1 MNKNKKTLINI
12 SIAFAVLPFLILPSL
27 FFINKKPNNL
37 NLVRPPGFDVYDN
50 LNNDKSTKTKKIL
63 LALVDDVFKNSKLEQ
78 QEFIKKQEQNKEQLI
93 SKAKELTKEYNKS
106 SNEETLKKLKD
117 FYSENWLFVFQNL
130 DKFEMKFISFWK
142 LEANNKKELHSR
154 EFLDEINKKQKERER
169 KKIEDN
175 YHFLDNNIDLVKIG
189 KENED
194 LPNLTVYYLRKDKFI
209 IRALLTNDGKKMS
222 IDKFILFNESPI
234 SRINIDTISDAI
246 HLGVF
251 HNQKDAFTSTFEKHI
266 IKEYGYPW
274 DGILLWKEK

>member
-12 SIAFAVLPFLILPSL
+12 SIAFAILPFLVLPSL
-27 FFINKKPNNL
+27 FFINKKTNNL

-50 LNNDKSTKTKKIL
+50 LNNDKEAKTVKL
-63 LALVDDVFKNSKLEQ
+63 LQSLVDDVFKDSKLDQ
-78 QEFIKKQEQNKEQLI
+78 QEFIKSQKEKNDQLI
-93 SKAKELTKEYNKS
+93 SKAKELSSEYLKN
-106 SNEETLKKLKD
+106 SNEDNLKKLKN

-130 DKFEMKFISFWK
+130 NKFEMKFIDFWK
-142 LEANNKKELHSR
+142 LKANNGSELHSK
-154 EFLDEINKKQKERER
+154 EFLDDIKKRE
-169 KKIEDN
+169 KPKDN
-175 YHFLDNNIDLVKIG
+175 YYFSNNNIDLIKIG

-194 LPNLTVYYLRKDKFI
+194 LPNLTVYYLRKDRFI
-209 IRALLTNDGKKMS
+209 IRALLTNNDKKMT
-222 IDKFILFNESPI
+222 IDKFILFNDSII

>member
-12 SIAFAVLPFLILPSL
+12 SIAFAILPFLILPSL
-27 FFINKKPNNL
+27 FFINKKSNNL
-37 NLVRPPGFDVYDN
+37 NLVRPLGFDVYDN
-50 LNNDKSTKTKKIL
+50 LNNDREEKTRKL
-63 LALVDDVFKNSKLEQ
+63 LLSLVDDVFKDSKPEQ
-78 QEFIKKQEQNKEQLI
+78 QEFIKRQEQMYKQLAA
-93 SKAKELTKEYNKS
+93 KAKELSEEYKKNP
-106 SNEETLKKLKD
+106 NQDNLKKLKD

-130 DKFEMKFISFWK
+130 SRFEMKFLNFWK
-142 LEANNKKELHSR
+142 LQANNGTELHSK
-154 EFLDEINKKQKERER
+154 EFLDVISKKEKP
-169 KKIEDN
+169 IDP
-175 YHFLDNNIDLVKIG
+175 YHFSNNNIDLIKVG

-194 LPNLTVYYLRKDKFI
+194 LPNLTVYYLRKDRFI
-209 IRALLTNDGKKMS
+209 IRALLTNNGNKMN
-222 IDKFILFNESPI
+222 IDKFILFNESII

>member
-50 LNNDKSTKTKKIL
+50 LNNDKGVKTKKIL

-93 SKAKELTKEYNKS
+93 SKAKELTKEYKKS
-106 SNEETLKKLKD
+106 SNEDNLKKLKD

-251 HNQKDAFTSTFEKHI
+251 HNQQDAFTSTFEKHI

-274 DGILLWKEK
+274 DGILLLKEK